1 MAETQTTRDH
11 DRSAVAAIGR
21 VLAAISGSAFELE
34 PALNQL
40 ATEAASLCRADLGF
54 VYLRDGDVF
63 RFAAAIGGSTEHW
76 AYEREHPDTIDRKSV
91 VGRVALRR
99 EPVHIADV
107 AADREYEASA
117 YRVGGV
123 RTLLGVPVRIANDLI
138 GVLGLGRTRLE
149 PFADE
154 EIELVTV
161 FADQA
166 GVAIRL
172 ARLLTET
179 AEALKRESA
188 VGHVL
193 ASITRSTFDLQ
204 HILDTVVQSAAE
216 LSGADTANLVR
227 DEAGEFRIAAA
238 YGAGQKEIA
247 RIFEATQ
254 FVPDRGS
261 LVGRALLERRTVHI
275 TDVLADPDYTR
286 RDMQAVGGFRTALG
300 VPLLRDGAPIGVL
313 TVHRMEVRSFSP
325 QEVALISTFA
335 DQAALAIA
343 NVALY
348 QTIERQRTELARFAP
363 QVAGLLSS
371 PEGEALLAGHRRE
384 ISALFCDLR
393 GFTVFAE
400 VAEPEELFNVLR
412 EYHTAVGE
420 IAVRNGGTVEHFA
433 GDGLMIFFNDPTPL
447 PEHQLAAVRSAYQM
461 RERFGPLSTPWRK
474 RGYELGLG
482 IGIAGGYA
490 TLGRIGF
497 EGRYD
502 YAAIG
507 NAVILASRLSSAAEA
522 GQILVSQRIFA
533 AVEEAVEVDPIN
545 GLQLKGFRDLMT
557 AYSVTSL
564 REVKAK

>member
-11 DRSAVAAIGR
+11 DRSAVAAVGR

-204 HILDTVVQSAAE
+204 HILDTVVESAAE
-216 LSGADTANLVR
+216 LSSADTANLVR

-348 QTIERQRTELARFAP
+348 QTMLENGASKFVPVLSAIQLCQRTPTLVFVIDKRERMNGFID
-363 QVAGLLSS
+363 S
-371 PEGEALLAGHRRE
+371 PEFGDCLSKLRWPVP
-384 ISALFCDLR
+384 DL
-393 GFTVFAE
+393 
-400 VAEPEELFNVLR
+400 
-412 EYHTAVGE
+412 
-420 IAVRNGGTVEHFA
+420 
-433 GDGLMIFFNDPTPL
+433 
-447 PEHQLAAVRSAYQM
+447 
-461 RERFGPLSTPWRK
+461 
-474 RGYELGLG
+474 
-482 IGIAGGYA
+482 
-490 TLGRIGF
+490 
-497 EGRYD
+497 
-502 YAAIG
+502 
-507 NAVILASRLSSAAEA
+507 
-522 GQILVSQRIFA
+522 
-533 AVEEAVEVDPIN
+533 
-545 GLQLKGFRDLMT
+545 
-557 AYSVTSL
+557 
-564 REVKAK
+564 